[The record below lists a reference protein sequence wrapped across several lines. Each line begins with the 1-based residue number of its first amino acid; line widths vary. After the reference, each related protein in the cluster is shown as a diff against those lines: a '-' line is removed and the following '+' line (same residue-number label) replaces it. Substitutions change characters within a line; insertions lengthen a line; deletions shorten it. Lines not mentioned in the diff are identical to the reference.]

1 VKKKSSNKK
10 KPQKVSFKDSL
21 LSFKSV
27 SCVSQYTCE
36 TERPKKTPKPRD
48 RARKEAT
55 TSGDI
60 FVVEE
65 ERREKKRVLRCF
77 SA

>member
-1 VKKKSSNKK
+1 MKKKSSNKK
-10 KPQKVSFKDSL
+10 ISQKVSFKDSL

-27 SCVSQYTCE
+27 SCVSQYTRE

-60 FVVEE
+60 FSWS
-65 ERREKKRVLRCF
+65 KKRDASLSEF
-77 SA
+77 

>member
-1 VKKKSSNKK
+1 MKKKSSNKK

-48 RARKEAT
+48 RARKET
-55 TSGDI
+55 RTQRKDTRR
-60 FVVEE
+60 FVAEE
-65 ERREKKRVLRCF
+65 ERSEL
-77 SA
+77 